1 MNRRKVLQ
9 GGEPDAVWSFTT
21 LTSLNWRKVLLEGER
36 LLSGKVSGSAAAE
49 ARELL
54 FSMLAWNLSDYAL
67 RRNESADEEKVQE
80 YLALIKRRR
89 EGEPLQYITG
99 IAPFFGYEFK
109 SDRRALIPRF
119 DTEILVE
126 EALRRIRPGMRI
138 LDICTGSGCVPIAL
152 AKTLEERWI
161 LKEEPQ
167 TPEVAFAKKECLERT
182 RKKVDKGVSSINIEA
197 SDISEDALAL
207 ARENAKRLG
216 ASVHF
221 FRSDLLLSAEGR
233 YDLITANPPYIT
245 EEEMRNLDKEVL
257 DHEPHLALS
266 GGPDGLTFYRRIV
279 SEAQRHLSPGG
290 CLLMEIG
297 CKQAAAVEELCA
309 FEGFTEIKTVK
320 DLAGRDRVVT
330 ARRRN

>member
-1 MNRRKVLQ
+1 MNWREVLQ
-9 GGEPDAVWSFTT
+9 GGEPEAVKSFTT
-21 LTSLNWRKVLLEGER
+21 LAGLDWRKVLLEGEQ

-49 ARELL
+49 ARALL

-67 RRNESADEEKVQE
+67 RRNEPAEEEKVQE
-80 YLALIKRRR
+80 YLALVKRRR

-126 EALRRIRPGMRI
+126 EALQRIRPGMRI

-152 AKTLEERWI
+152 AKTLEERRI
-161 LKEEPQ
+161 
-167 TPEVAFAKKECLERT
+167 
-182 RKKVDKGVSSINIEA
+182 SSIDIEA

-207 ARENAKRLG
+207 ARENAERLG
-216 ASVHF
+216 ASVLF

-245 EEEMRNLDKEVL
+245 EEEMRSL
-257 DHEPHLALS
+257 DHEVYDYEPRLALF

-279 SEAQRHLSPGG
+279 SETQRHLSPGG
-290 CLLMEIG
+290 WLLMEIG